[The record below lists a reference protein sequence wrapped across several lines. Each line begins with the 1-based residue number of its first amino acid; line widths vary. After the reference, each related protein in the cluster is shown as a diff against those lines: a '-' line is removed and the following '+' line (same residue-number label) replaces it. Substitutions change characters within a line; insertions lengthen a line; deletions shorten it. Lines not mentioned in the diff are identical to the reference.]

1 MDTTPS
7 FTSASRTAAIDDRTD
22 TTPAARTAG
31 HASHRHRSPFTQLLY
46 ENGLTLVLMGLFV
59 VFMLGQTATG
69 LREHNKEIEEHGQPK
84 VSLAQY
90 LVSGHFAEATA
101 ENWESE
107 FLQMAMF
114 VLLTVCLRQKG
125 SPESKPLEGEEDVDE
140 DPAEKRDDPRAPW
153 PVRKGGFILWVYSHS
168 LSLAF
173 ATLFLLSLAVHA
185 WGGAKDYTEE
195 QAAKGEAGASMLQYV
210 GTSRFW
216 FESFQNWQSEFL
228 SLAAM
233 VYLGVYLREKGSAES
248 KPVATPHDEQGE

>member
-7 FTSASRTAAIDDRTD
+7 ITSASRTAVIQSEPGTT
-22 TTPAARTAG
+22 TTPPRAAG
-31 HASHRHRSPFTQLLY
+31 ASQRSSLKRILH
-46 ENGLTLVLMGLFV
+46 ENGLTLVLMALFV
-59 VFMLGQTATG
+59 IFMLAQTATG
-69 LREHNKEIEEHGQPK
+69 LREHNKENEEHGQPK
-84 VSLAQY
+84 LSLAQY

-125 SPESKPLEGEEDVDE
+125 SPESKPLEGEDAVDE
-140 DPAEKRDDPRAPW
+140 DPNEKRHDPRAPW
-153 PVRKGGFILWVYSHS
+153 PVRKGGFVLWLYSHS
-168 LSLAF
+168 LSIAF

-185 WGGAKDYTEE
+185 WGGAKDYSEE
-195 QAAKGEAGASMLQYV
+195 QAAKGEAGASMVQYMA
-210 GTSRFW
+210 TSRFW

-233 VYLGVYLREKGSAES
+233 VYLGVYLREKGSGES